1 MAVQLTIGEYLFS
14 QDFGGQRLW
23 MSVGWGLSAVL
34 VGRLVDLANRATI
47 LQDFSVA
54 FNVML
59 DALMADF
66 VTLGYGEVRNEFSIN
81 YDRVFFFFK
90 W

>member
-1 MAVQLTIGEYLFS
+1 
-14 QDFGGQRLW
+14 

-34 VGRLVDLANRATI
+34 VGRLVDLANRDTI

-59 DALMADF
+59 AALLADF
-66 VTLGYGEVRNEFSIN
+66 VTLGYVEVRNEFSII
-81 YDRVFFFFK
+81 YDMVFF
-90 W
+90 